1 MAREGLAITLS
12 FLLLALACA
21 VLTYLYGADVW
32 KILLVITAALALFSA
47 YFYRDPDREVPLD
60 PSKIVSPA
68 DGRIVA
74 IQPVSDYYVGKN
86 AIRISIFLNIF
97 NVHINRVPCSGSIV
111 NSQYRPGKFLPAF
124 DSRTSEENE
133 HTIIDIQ
140 NMRFKLRVKQ
150 IAGVLARR
158 IVNNLRPGDTVVIGR
173 RFGLIKFGSRVDVIV
188 PVEMYLNVQ
197 LKQKVVGGKTILG
210 EWREA

>member
-12 FLLLALACA
+12 FLVPALACA
-21 VLTYLYGADVW
+21 VLTYLYGTDLW
-32 KILLVITAALALFSA
+32 KILLVVTAGLSLFSA

-60 PSKIVSPA
+60 PAKIVSPA

-74 IQPVSDYYVGKN
+74 IQPMSDYYVGNN

-97 NVHINRVPCSGSIV
+97 NVHINRVPCSGSVV

-124 DSRTSEENE
+124 DPRTSEENE
-133 HTIIDIQ
+133 QTIIDIQ

-150 IAGVLARR
+150 ISGMLARR
-158 IVNNLRPGDTVVIGR
+158 IVNNLRPGDSVVIGR

-188 PVEMYLNVQ
+188 PTEMALNVQ